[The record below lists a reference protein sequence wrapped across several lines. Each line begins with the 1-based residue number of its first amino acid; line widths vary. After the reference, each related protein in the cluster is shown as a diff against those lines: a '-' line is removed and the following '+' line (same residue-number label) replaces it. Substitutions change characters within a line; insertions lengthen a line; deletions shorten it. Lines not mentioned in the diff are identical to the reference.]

1 MIMDAKFKQPNHNK
15 LSIGQRGFTLIELM
29 IVVAIIGILA
39 AIAIP
44 SYQEYIART
53 QISRTVGEISELK
66 SNAETL
72 LMRGTNPSTG
82 VELGYSN
89 SNLIG
94 NDHNNLESGLTVDF
108 SAGDGSG
115 NITATLNG
123 DVTAVVNGAQV
134 FLSRNTSGTWS
145 CSIISSGST
154 AWNDNF
160 APNGCPIS

>member
-1 MIMDAKFKQPNHNK
+1 MYSRIQQLNQDKSSQR
-15 LSIGQRGFTLIELM
+15 QRGFTLIELM

-44 SYQEYIART
+44 SYQDYIART

-72 LMRGTNPSTG
+72 LMRGAIPSTG
-82 VELGYSN
+82 LELGYSN
-89 SNLIG
+89 SNLVG
-94 NDHNNLESGLTVDF
+94 NDHNILESGLTVDF

-115 NITATLNG
+115 NITALLNG
-123 DVTAVVNGAQV
+123 DVTAVINGAQV
-134 FLSRNTSGTWS
+134 IISRNTFGTWS
-145 CSIISSGST
+145 CGIISSGAT

-160 APNGCPIS
+160 APNGCPVS